1 MQRMEDN
8 MKPTVDYQSLA
19 FDVERALSKA
29 LGMRWETFECRPDIT
44 KIRIGS
50 RWNLV
55 LDREQLETLWDQIDH
70 SSALREAFDALKAE
84 CLVFQSLSSQRG

>member
-1 MQRMEDN
+1 

-19 FDVERALSKA
+19 FDVERALAKA
-29 LGMRWETFECRPDIT
+29 LGIKCETFECRPDLT

-55 LDREQLETLWDQIDH
+55 LDREQLELLWDQIDH

-84 CLVFQSLSSQRG
+84 CLVFQNFTGGKP